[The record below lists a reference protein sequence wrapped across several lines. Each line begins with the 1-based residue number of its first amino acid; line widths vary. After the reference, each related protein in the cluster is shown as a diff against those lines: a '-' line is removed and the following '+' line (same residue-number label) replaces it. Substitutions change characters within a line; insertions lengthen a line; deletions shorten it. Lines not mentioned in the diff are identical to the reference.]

1 MAAHAPRYVSDRPQ
15 GEMHT
20 SFISLYCL
28 KRITHK
34 HTREPTVRPLT
45 PGPPELPGEQP
56 PCGAVPGRAAEPR
69 HGGVLQGGL
78 LLWGGEQGHQ
88 HRGLLRHLHR
98 VHVQV

>member
-1 MAAHAPRYVSDRPQ
+1 
-15 GEMHT
+15 MHT
-20 SFISLYCL
+20 PNIYTNKQNNNSKVKQNFTLQFTMHSTQTTSGPNRSTLD
-28 KRITHK
+28 
-34 HTREPTVRPLT
+34 

-56 PCGAVPGRAAEPR
+56 SRGAVPGRAAAPR

-78 LLWGGEQGHQ
+78 LLRGGEQGDQ